1 LVYPNPNN
9 GSVYVTVSLEKATS
23 LTSKLFDISG
33 REITNNVY
41 NAQEGDNRF
50 KLDLMNVPNGLY
62 ILELKADDKSTRTKI
77 NVLK

>member
-1 LVYPNPNN
+1 M
-9 GSVYVTVSLEKATS
+9 
-23 LTSKLFDISG
+23 FDISG

-41 NAQEGDNRF
+41 NAQGDNRF